1 MRVLD
6 YLFGAKLGCDSGS
19 ANSQQWLVDWFR
31 GGSRTASGERITPQ
45 TALACVAVKAAVTL
59 LADTVAQLPLNVHK
73 RLPNGTSIPDFQS
86 QEQQLLHVQP
96 NPETSSFIWRETL
109 QGHLGTWGN
118 GYSEII
124 RDGRQRAAV
133 VVQRDPRPSRT
144 KPSRREDGTL
154 FYEVHN
160 EHGQRESDIEA
171 RNMFHVPGFG
181 FDGLIGYS
189 PVSHGAEAIGASNAA
204 SRSAAELFANGL
216 QPSGFVTL
224 PNVLDEDAFNL
235 ARKRFNPEPTAG
247 ERHKVGLLEG
257 GATYAATS
265 MKPDDVQLIE
275 TRRFSVEEIARMY
288 RIPPALLQD
297 LINGTSY
304 ASVVELIRAFFQFT
318 IGPWLGRWT
327 AEINRKLLQP
337 DQFAKFNTR
346 AFLAGNHTERADY
359 YLKMIRNGVMND
371 NEVRELED
379 LPSIGPDGDTYF
391 VSRDLVPLEF
401 AAKEPEPAKVP
412 QPPKPPTAP
421 PAIPDD
427 GTGPNEPE
435 NQSPV
440 DVPDQLRQ
448 ATVDVLNA
456 ALVRMLNK
464 EANAAKRAAGSPAT
478 MLDWL
483 DEFYL
488 KHEATLTDALGPP
501 LEACR
506 LAGVDV
512 GTNEDFVAMHV
523 GGSREGLLR
532 ATEVRADKLLAS
544 VSACVDGWL
553 AGQWRRH
560 IGLPLGEV
568 TEEPKEGNHV
578 QTETDK

>member
-160 EHGQRESDIEA
+160 EHGQKEPDIEA
-171 RNMFHVPGFG
+171 KNMFHVPGFG

-224 PNVLDEDAFNL
+224 PNVLNEDAFNL

-401 AAKEPEPAKVP
+401 AAKEPKVP
-412 QPPKPPTAP
+412 QPPKPPTVP

-427 GTGPNEPE
+427 GTGPTEPE
-435 NQSPV
+435 NQSPTNAGE
-440 DVPDQLRQ
+440 QLRQ
-448 ATVDVLNA
+448 ATVAVLNA
-456 ALVRMLNK
+456 TLTRMLNK
-464 EANAAKRAAGSPAT
+464 EANAAKRAAGTPST
-478 MLDWL
+478 MLSWL
-483 DEFYL
+483 DEFYD
-488 KHEATLTDALGPP
+488 KHRLTMAEAIGPP

-512 GTNEDFVAMHV
+512 PPADEFVEVHV
-523 GGSREGLLR
+523 LLSRGGLLE
-532 ATEVRADKLLAS
+532 ACEVRASKLTAS
-544 VSACVDGWL
+544 VAECVDRWL
-553 AGQWRRH
+553 SDDGRR
-560 IGLPLGEV
+560 LV
-568 TEEPKEGNHV
+568 TL
-578 QTETDK
+578 